1 MAVRNCMAKKD
12 TFGRVAKKNN
22 QKSRWFQ
29 SVGLGMQY
37 TTVCYGMNVANATA
51 LAMSFFV
58 DVMRRLSDGG
68 SRE

>member
-37 TTVCYGMNVANATA
+37 TTVCYEMYVANETA
-51 LAMSFFV
+51 LAMIL
-58 DVMRRLSDGG
+58 LSSAHIHGLTSDI
-68 SRE
+68 